1 MWIDRKYEPVFK
13 RLFEQFPVVIV
24 TGARQVGKTSL
35 VRKIFPDYSY
45 VSLDLPAL
53 AEQAENNPSDFLKSH
68 SEPLII
74 DEVQYAPAIF
84 RYLKN
89 AVDQDKRAG
98 RFVLTGSQNFT
109 LMQNVSESLAGR
121 CGILNMYNLS
131 YPEIAEKIDIDDLDY
146 LAGGGFPELYK
157 NPEIETHFWYAS
169 YLTTYLERDVRNILN
184 ITSLRDFER
193 FLRAVAI
200 RTSNIL
206 SYSELARDVGIS
218 PNTAKSWISVLQASG
233 QIFLLEPYHRNLG
246 KRLIKSPKIYMCD
259 TGLAAFLM
267 GFENV
272 AEILRHPAF
281 GALWET
287 HVVMQVI
294 KYYISQGKRLPVW
307 FWRTVHGSEV
317 DLLIEKAGYF
327 DVIEIKAAETPDNKS
342 LKGINALKKNYG
354 DDTILN
360 AFIACRT
367 RTPYPISPNVKAV
380 PGSRIDTYLQQ
391 LSIGRYRRKTGRSA
405 TS

>member
-1 MWIDRKYEPVFK
+1 MFLLIY
-13 RLFEQFPVVIV
+13 
-24 TGARQVGKTSL
+24 
-35 VRKIFPDYSY
+35 
-45 VSLDLPAL
+45 PAL
-53 AEQAENNPSDFLKSH
+53 AEQAENNPSDFLKSYP
-68 SEPLII
+68 EPLII

-131 YPEIAEKIDIDDLDY
+131 YSEIAEKIDIDDLDY
-146 LAGGGFPELYK
+146 LSGGGFPELYK
-157 NPEIETHFWYAS
+157 NREIKTHFWYAS

-184 ITSLRDFER
+184 IASLRNFER

-233 QIFLLEPYHRNLG
+233 QIYLLEPYHRNLG

-287 HVVMQVI
+287 HVVMQVV
-294 KYYISQGKRLPVW
+294 KHYTSQGKRLPVW

-327 DVIEIKAAETPDNKS
+327 DVIEIKAAETPDKKS

-354 DDTILN
+354 EDTILN

-380 PGSRIDTYLQQ
+380 PGSRIDAL
-391 LSIGRYRRKTGRSA
+391 
-405 TS
+405 